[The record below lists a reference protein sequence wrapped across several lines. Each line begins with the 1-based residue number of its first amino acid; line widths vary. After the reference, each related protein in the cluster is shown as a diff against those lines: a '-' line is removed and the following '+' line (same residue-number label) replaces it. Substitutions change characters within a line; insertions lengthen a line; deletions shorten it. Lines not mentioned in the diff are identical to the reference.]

1 MCQGYSPNSVLLS
14 RSVPKNS
21 YVSLVN
27 IVHIYKN
34 SYLSLRTQSHFHSIC
49 LQVQP
54 FTRRTISE
62 LLIATYKK
70 NNLRASPTVQPLI
83 RKKISTLLQLDSHL
97 QEKQSQSFSNCIPTV
112 QPLTRKIIS
121 KLLNN
126 IRAFRNVQPSTRRTI
141 SKSFSNCT
149 AIYNKSYL
157 SLSFSNCK
165 PIQQKSYRLLNF

>member
-21 YVSLVN
+21 HVSLVN

-97 QEKQSQSFSNCIPTV
+97 QYKKNNLKASPAV
-112 QPLTRKIIS
+112 QPLTRKTIS
-121 KLLNN
+121 KLLQLYTYCIATYKKNNLKASEQYQSFSKCTAVYKKNN
-126 IRAFRNVQPSTRRTI
+126 I
-141 SKSFSNCT
+141 KE
-149 AIYNKSYL
+149 
-157 SLSFSNCK
+157 
-165 PIQQKSYRLLNF
+165 LL

>member
-21 YVSLVN
+21 HVSLVN

-83 RKKISTLLQLDSHL
+83 KK
-97 QEKQSQSFSNCIPTV
+97 KSQCFSNWIATYKKNNLKASPAV
-112 QPLTRKIIS
+112 QPLTRKTIS
-121 KLLNN
+121 KLLQLYTYCIATYKKNNLKASEQYQSFSKCTAVYKKNN
-126 IRAFRNVQPSTRRTI
+126 I
-141 SKSFSNCT
+141 KE
-149 AIYNKSYL
+149 
-157 SLSFSNCK
+157 
-165 PIQQKSYRLLNF
+165 LL